1 MTWPG
6 LWMVGGLQTGS
17 LFERW
22 FRWSGGVF
30 VCCALEVKKPREHDY
45 DFFFLAD
52 YSSSSQGLIRKVDS
66 SFQVTFPYYI
76 TSYQTCQ
83 SHNYSLSSNPTFST
97 YIKLKASKI
106 GDERQVRKKEK
117 EDDFI

>member
-45 DFFFLAD
+45 DFFFWPTTAVHLRGSLERWTPRSK
-52 YSSSSQGLIRKVDS
+52 YPSL
-66 SFQVTFPYYI
+66 I
-76 TSYQTCQ
+76 TSHHTKPV
-83 SHNYSLSSNPTFST
+83 SHTTIHYHPTQHSRHKSRLKPQ
-97 YIKLKASKI
+97 KLETKDK
-106 GDERQVRKKEK
+106 
-117 EDDFI
+117 